1 MSPVERTAAWVLSSG
16 QYDDKEEEEEAQGG
30 AGEGGEGGGAGRSG
44 EEPRNPEKVSDRSL
58 RRPIGCGR
66 PLTLPSPRPLQ
77 PLLQYELEISRLKD
91 RLRSSGRRL
100 EEYERRLLAQEE
112 TMQKLLQDYKHRLED
127 SEEQL
132 RRQQEEKDG
141 QMKSIVCRYTQ
152 PPAPH
157 GHQGA
162 ARSCSHVCVCAQKG

>member
-1 MSPVERTAAWVLSSG
+1 MERTAAWVLSSG
-16 QYDDKEEEEEAQGG
+16 QFEDKEEEEQQPQQGG
-30 AGEGGEGGGAGRSG
+30 AGEGGGAGRSS
-44 EEPRNPEKVSDRSL
+44 EEPRNPEKVSERSS
-58 RRPIGCGR
+58 RQPIGRGHA
-66 PLTLPSPRPLQ
+66 LTLPSPRP
-77 PLLQYELEISRLKD
+77 QYELEISRLKD

-141 QMKSIVCRYTQ
+141 QMKSIVCRYT
-152 PPAPH
+152 PTPALCR
-157 GHQGA
+157 HQGA
-162 ARSCSHVCVCAQKG
+162 TTSCIHVCVCAPHQG